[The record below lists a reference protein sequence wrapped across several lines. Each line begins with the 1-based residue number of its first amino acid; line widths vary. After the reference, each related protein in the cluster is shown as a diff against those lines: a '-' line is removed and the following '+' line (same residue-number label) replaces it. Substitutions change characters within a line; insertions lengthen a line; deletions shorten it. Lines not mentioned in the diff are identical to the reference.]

1 MDGQYRLAV
10 GVHGRHHA
18 AGRKFFRVNNFQSEW
33 SLWWTP
39 GPFTFALGYN
49 FTNTNFKSVNLGG
62 GSESRHNEN
71 NKVEF
76 ISWWSF

>member
-18 AGRKFFRVNNFQSEW
+18 AGRKF
-33 SLWWTP
+33 
-39 GPFTFALGYN
+39 